1 VWNSR
6 RWCKLRRKAAL
17 LLSIIV
23 FAGLSSATVTSA
35 DSITFNSNNEFF
47 NGEVFA
53 ISVASDESTD
63 KIDIFLDRNEL
74 SESTDGEVQQDLQ
87 IDFTDQS
94 TELRYSTTPS
104 SDLVNIYTFTP
115 YNEQGFSSS
124 SEAVSAI
131 KSNCFDL
138 NGNGEGSGVYNY
150 ETSSTSYEIYC
161 YTQDKYLGTPTFLD
175 NPDEIFS
182 TTATL
187 QASGKTRQSAT
198 LSNGDTGSGVIT
210 DLGSHA
216 KIRWNGNMDTGAS
229 TPDNTRIYA
238 LHANRYSGSWRVIGE
253 TAYDDYSTYLE
264 GGQAFQALEDWAF
277 DSAPDITGWE
287 AVDRLNS
294 RAWDAAEVDE
304 TSELAYTTVTDN
316 SFSNGQFTFD
326 TEDLLVYP
334 TFTVYV
340 DAGENGYIEIS
351 KPTGEPKIVS
361 TTSTTI
367 PENGTGSI
375 SATVEN
381 VGEGEGSFSG
391 RLTGCSDGFVFS
403 DTQTTEDQV
412 FPGTTVSYSFDV
424 SFQSTSSEQR
434 DIDGTCT
441 VQVQD
446 TGSGV
451 SDSTS
456 ISVTGR
462 QVSNCGELEAGDEK
476 RSQGAD
482 GKWDI
487 YVCKDNEQGFRHRK
501 ECAEGKKPIAQGD
514 DTFACEEEPDPPCE
528 GSNCP
533 PPPCKDGD
541 CLPPWIS
548 NFLSQLHLGF
558 SILAGILLGV
568 VGYKGGRW
576 IDGESRVKGGFEP
589 FKSRS
594 ISRVKKGRFL
604 VGAVGAVAGFVLGT
618 LVALQV
624 PLGVQ
629 VIVVLGVGALLW
641 KNPFNG

>member
-1 VWNSR
+1 VRHSR
-6 RWCKLRRKAAL
+6 RWCKLRRTATL
-17 LLSIIV
+17 LLSIIL

-35 DSITFNSNNEFF
+35 DSITYNSGTSEFF
-47 NGEVFA
+47 DGDLFA
-53 ISVASDESTD
+53 IGVASDESTD
-63 KIDIFLDRNEL
+63 KIDIFLDRSEL

-124 SEAVSAI
+124 SEAISAI
-131 KSNCFDL
+131 KASCFDL
-138 NGNGEGSGVYNY
+138 NGNGEGSGVWNY
-150 ETSSTSYEIYC
+150 ETESQSYEIYC
-161 YTQDKYLGTPTFLD
+161 YTQDKYLGTPAFLD

-182 TTATL
+182 TTASL

-216 KIRWNGNMDTGAS
+216 KIRWNGNLDTGAS

-238 LHANRYSGSWRVIGE
+238 LHANRYSGSWRIIGE

-277 DSAPDITGWE
+277 DSAPDITGWQ
-287 AVDRLNS
+287 AVDRLNR

-316 SFSNGQFTFD
+316 SFSNGQFTYD

-351 KPTGEPKIVS
+351 KPTGEPNIVS

-367 PENGTGSI
+367 PENGTGTI

-381 VGEGEGSFSG
+381 VGDGEGSFSG

-441 VQVQD
+441 VEVQD
-446 TGSGV
+446 TGSGD

-462 QVSNCGELEAGDEK
+462 QVSNCGELEAGDER
-476 RSQGAD
+476 RSLNSD
-482 GKWDI
+482 GRWI
-487 YVCKDNEQGFRHRK
+487 IEVCKQNEQGFRLRTT
-501 ECAEGKKPIAQGD
+501 CAEDEKAVAQGD
-514 DTFACEEEPDPPCE
+514 DTFACEEDNGGGGGPGNPGDPGGIP
-528 GSNCP
+528 GWI
-533 PPPCKDGD
+533 GD
-541 CLPPWIS
+541 LLEQ
-548 NFLSQLHLGF
+548 FHLGF
-558 SILAGILLGV
+558 SVLAGILLGV

-576 IDGESRVKGGFEP
+576 IDGESQVKGGFEP

-604 VGAVGAVAGFVLGT
+604 VGAIGAVAGFGLGT
-618 LVALQV
+618 MVALQV
-624 PLGVQ
+624 RLGVQ
-629 VIVVLGVGALLW
+629 VIVVLGVGILLW